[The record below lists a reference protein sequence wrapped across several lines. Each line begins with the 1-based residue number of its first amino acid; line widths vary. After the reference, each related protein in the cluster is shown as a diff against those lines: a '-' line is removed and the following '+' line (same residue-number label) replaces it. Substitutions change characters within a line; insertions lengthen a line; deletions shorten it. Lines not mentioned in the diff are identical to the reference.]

1 MEMSDRITVNE
12 FDDIVRRDRSRKEME
27 SVARSLNA
35 GVSAVLVMEDWL
47 VDEKDLDSVEG
58 EHRIYVGSVQRETDK
73 AWQFS
78 TGDVEDWIPKSQ
90 SLVFESNTDEDIET
104 PQRGLR
110 EFEVGQ

>member
-1 MEMSDRITVNE
+1 MSDRITVNE
-12 FDDIVRRDRSRKEME
+12 FDDIVTKDLSRKEME

-35 GVSAVLVMEDWL
+35 GVSSVLVLEEWL
-47 VDEKDLDSVEG
+47 VEEKDLESVEG
-58 EHRIYVGSVQRETDK
+58 ELRIFVGSIQRETDK

-78 TGDVEDWIPKSQ
+78 TGDIEDWIPKSQ
-90 SLVFESNTDEDIET
+90 SLVFESGTDEEIET